1 MIVASDRVLVDAPS
15 IQADLARLAQEI
27 AEDLSGPENVL
38 VVGIHHQGVR
48 IGAHLQRLLE
58 NIWGTEISGGTLDI
72 GLHRDDLDSKPVPR
86 LRPTML
92 PLTIRD
98 QTVILVDDVIHT
110 GRTIR
115 AALDSLHDFGRPRR
129 VLLVALFDRGQRCLP
144 IAPDYIG
151 RKIDLK
157 GDERVQ
163 VVALENPGCFEARID
178 GA

>member
-1 MIVASDRVLVDAPS
+1 M
-15 IQADLARLAQEI
+15 AREI
-27 AEDLSGPENVL
+27 AGDLPGPEDVL

-48 IGAHLQRLLE
+48 IGAQLQRALE
-58 NIWGTEISGGTLDI
+58 TIWGAEIAGGTLDI
-72 GLHRDDLDSKPVPR
+72 GLHRDDLDQKPVPR

-129 VLLVALFDRGQRCLP
+129 VLLAALFDRGQRCLP
-144 IAPDYIG
+144 IAPDYVG
-151 RKIDLK
+151 RQIDLK
-157 GDERVQ
+157 GEERIR